1 LRLYFEK
8 MIFFYNDDLYAHIFS
23 TNTITNLTVTEF
35 YFNQINPK
43 TIQIKKKTD
52 FIQQYKYDLIKF
64 MKEKTMQQQQQQQK
78 RGKISFSISI

>member
-1 LRLYFEK
+1 MRLYFDK
-8 MIFFYNDDLYAHIFS
+8 MIFFIMTIYVHIFS

-43 TIQIKKKTD
+43 TIQIKKTTD

-64 MKEKTMQQQQQQQK
+64 MKEKTMQQQQQQK